1 MKKPKPYAELVTQAE
16 EATRAIK
23 DPELRRVA
31 FERVLDDLLSGGGTA
46 TQGDAHAAKPVE
58 RSTRTAAKPRKSSGP
73 KGYVRELIDDGF
85 FKKPKTI
92 AEVKAEL
99 ANRGHHPA
107 RQIPRGGHILFQF
120 EQCFAGAGEIGF
132 HLLGMLDCLID
143 LVKVVADSGSPVAQ
157 IFQVAVLKA
166 D

>member
-1 MKKPKPYAELVTQAE
+1 MRKSKPYSELVTQAE

-46 TQGDAHAAKPVE
+46 TRGGARAAKHVE
-58 RSTRTAAKPRKSSGP
+58 RSTRMPAKDKKSSGP

-99 ANRGHHPA
+99 ANRGHHIALTSLSGPLQNLCKE
-107 RQIPRGGHILFQF
+107 R
-120 EQCFAGAGEIGF
+120 
-132 HLLGMLDCLID
+132 LLRRHKAKSGDKAK
-143 LVKVVADSGSPVAQ
+143 KVAYNYSEW
-157 IFQVAVLKA
+157 
-166 D
+166 

>member
-1 MKKPKPYAELVTQAE
+1 MRKPKPYAELVTQAE

-23 DPELRRVA
+23 DAELRRVA

-46 TQGDAHAAKPVE
+46 TQSGARTPKHVE
-58 RSTRTAAKPRKSSGP
+58 RSTRMAGKPRKNSGP

-99 ANRGHHPA
+99 ANRGHHIALTSLSGPLQTLCQD
-107 RQIPRGGHILFQF
+107 R
-120 EQCFAGAGEIGF
+120 
-132 HLLGMLDCLID
+132 LLRRH
-143 LVKVVADSGSPVAQ
+143 KAKSGD
-157 IFQVAVLKA
+157 KA
-166 D
+166 KKASFNYSEW

>member
-1 MKKPKPYAELVTQAE
+1 MKKSKPYADLVTQAE

-46 TQGDAHAAKPVE
+46 TQGGARAAKPVA
-58 RSTRTAAKPRKSSGP
+58 RSPRTAAKPKKRGGP
-73 KGYVRELIDDGF
+73 TGYVRELIDDGF

-99 ANRGHHPA
+99 ANRGHHIALTSLSGPLQSLCQGRVLRRHKA
-107 RQIPRGGHILFQF
+107 K
-120 EQCFAGAGEIGF
+120 AG
-132 HLLGMLDCLID
+132 D
-143 LVKVVADSGSPVAQ
+143 
-157 IFQVAVLKA
+157 KA
-166 D
+166 KKSTFNYSEW

>member
-1 MKKPKPYAELVTQAE
+1 MKKSKPYAELVTQAE

-46 TQGDAHAAKPVE
+46 TQGGARTPRQVE
-58 RSTRTAAKPRKSSGP
+58 RSTRTSAKPKKSSGP
-73 KGYVRELIDDGF
+73 KGYARELIDDGF

-99 ANRGHHPA
+99 ANRGHHIALTSLSGPLQTLCQD
-107 RQIPRGGHILFQF
+107 R
-120 EQCFAGAGEIGF
+120 
-132 HLLGMLDCLID
+132 LLRRH
-143 LVKVVADSGSPVAQ
+143 KAKSGD
-157 IFQVAVLKA
+157 KA
-166 D
+166 KKASYNYSEW

>member
-1 MKKPKPYAELVTQAE
+1 LEVKARMKKSKPYAELVTSAE

-46 TQGDAHAAKPVE
+46 TEGGARAPRQVKRSARTSAKP
-58 RSTRTAAKPRKSSGP
+58 KKSSGP

-99 ANRGHHPA
+99 ANRGHHIALTSLSGPLQTLCQD
-107 RQIPRGGHILFQF
+107 R
-120 EQCFAGAGEIGF
+120 
-132 HLLGMLDCLID
+132 LLRRH
-143 LVKVVADSGSPVAQ
+143 KAKSGD
-157 IFQVAVLKA
+157 KA
-166 D
+166 KMASYNYSEW

>member
-1 MKKPKPYAELVTQAE
+1 MKKSKPYAELVTQAE

-99 ANRGHHPA
+99 ANRGHHIALTSLSGPLQTLCQD
-107 RQIPRGGHILFQF
+107 R
-120 EQCFAGAGEIGF
+120 
-132 HLLGMLDCLID
+132 LLRRH
-143 LVKVVADSGSPVAQ
+143 KAKSGD
-157 IFQVAVLKA
+157 KA
-166 D
+166 KKASYNYSEW